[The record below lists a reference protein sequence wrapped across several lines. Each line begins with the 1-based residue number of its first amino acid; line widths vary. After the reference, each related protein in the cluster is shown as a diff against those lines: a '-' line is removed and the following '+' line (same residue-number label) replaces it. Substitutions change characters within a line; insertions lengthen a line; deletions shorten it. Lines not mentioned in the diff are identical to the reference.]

1 VAAIRNFARSWAIEL
16 APRGIRVSALCPG
29 PVATPGLAEF
39 AEQVPGDDGS
49 ANATPIDRLG
59 DPDEIAAA
67 AFFLASTESSFL
79 TGSDLI
85 VDGGQVAA

>member
-1 VAAIRNFARSWAIEL
+1 M
-16 APRGIRVSALCPG
+16 
-29 PVATPGLAEF
+29 
-39 AEQVPGDDGS
+39 
-49 ANATPIDRLG
+49 DRLG

-67 AFFLASTESSFL
+67 ALFLASTESSFL